1 MNEDEARG
9 VRAEIEESPKLS
21 FEGFTFSDDYEIVVM
36 VMREGTSSLLEF
48 ESRDDWNNYRG
59 YLRLEEEEPRRA
71 GSSAGA
77 AR

>member
-9 VRAEIEESPKLS
+9 VRAEIEESPKLGL
-21 FEGFTFSDDYEIVVM
+21 EGFTSSDDYEIVGT
-36 VMREGTSSLLEF
+36 VMREGTSSVLEF

-59 YLRLEEEEPRRA
+59 YLPLEHEEPRRA
-71 GSSAGA
+71 GSSASA